1 MTYIKRTIEE
11 KVISASREYAC
22 LLLTGPRQVGKTT
35 MLEHLMLNTG
45 RTKVTLD
52 DADERKLA
60 SNDPALFL
68 ELHPAPVLIDEVQYA
83 PELFSYIKIAV
94 DNGAAPG
101 SYWLTG
107 SQSFSLM
114 ELARESLAG
123 RVAVLHMSSL
133 SQSELYG
140 DGISAPFSVEL
151 SELKEREKHLSA
163 CSATEMYS
171 RIWNGAMPGHRS
183 GKFTDRDLFY
193 SSYIQTYID
202 RDVTEMIP
210 GVDKLAYADFV
221 RAAACRVGQQ
231 LNLHDIAQDVSVSDD
246 TAKRWMQVL
255 EKSEVVFFLRP
266 YSNNLLKR
274 TVKTPK
280 MYFFDTGLVSY
291 LTRYSSSDILMN
303 GALNCAILE
312 NYAVSEI
319 IKTFRNNAKD
329 CIIHYYRDKDSREID
344 LVIESN
350 GKLHP
355 MEIKKSVNPGSK
367 LADVFK
373 LLDRGS
379 VPRGTGA
386 VLCLRESMSAVDRDS
401 LIVPIWMI

>member
-210 GVDKLAYADFV
+210 GVDKLAYADFI
-221 RAAACRVGQQ
+221 RAAACRIGQQ

-303 GALNCAILE
+303 GALNGAILE

>member
-379 VPRGTGA
+379 VPRGTRA
-386 VLCLRESMSAVDRDS
+386 ALCLRESMSAVDRDS

>member
-94 DNGAAPG
+94 DNGASPG

-210 GVDKLAYADFV
+210 GVDKLAYADFI

-303 GALNCAILE
+303 GALNGAILE

>member
-171 RIWNGAMPGHRS
+171 RIWNGSMPGHRS

-303 GALNCAILE
+303 GALNGAILE